1 MGSVIEFLARLG
13 KDASLRH
20 ASDETLA
27 ALMSE
32 AGMGEAVT
40 DAVISRDPEALRTVM
55 GQGIY
60 FNTQMGEPLRE
71 VEEPEDE
78 EGDEGEDDDEEGE
91 KSSRRGPKPPVPGP
105 RH

>member
-1 MGSVIEFLARLG
+1 MGKVIEFLARLG
-13 KDASLRH
+13 EDASLRH

-27 ALMSE
+27 ALVSE

-40 DAVISRDPEALRTVM
+40 DAVISRDPEALRTIL

-60 FNTQMGEPLRE
+60 FTTQMGEPLRE
-71 VEEPEDE
+71 VEEPEEE
-78 EGDEGEDDDEEGE
+78 EGDEDDGDDDEGE

>member
-13 KDASLRH
+13 QDASLCH

-27 ALMSE
+27 ALVSE
-32 AGMGEAVT
+32 AGMDEAVT
-40 DAVISRDPEALRTVM
+40 ALRTVA

-71 VEEPEDE
+71 VEEPEDD

>member
-13 KDASLRH
+13 QDASLRY

-27 ALMSE
+27 ALVSE

-40 DAVISRDPEALRTVM
+40 ALHV
-55 GQGIY
+55 QAEQNIY
-60 FNTQMGEPLRE
+60 FIGQMPGPQRE

-78 EGDEGEDDDEEGE
+78 EDDEDEDDEEGE
-91 KSSRRGPKPPVPGP
+91 KSPRRGPKLPVPGP

>member
-1 MGSVIEFLARLG
+1 MGNVIEFLARLG
-13 KDASLRH
+13 QDASLRH

-27 ALMSE
+27 ALVSE
-32 AGMGEAVT
+32 AGMGDAVT
-40 DAVISRDPEALRTVM
+40 RAVISRDPDVLRTAM

-60 FNTQMGEPLRE
+60 FSTQMGEPLRE
-71 VEEPEDE
+71 VEEPEEE
-78 EGDEGEDDDEEGE
+78 EGDENEDGDDEGE